1 MKQIKSDRVYVGHSC
16 PIHETADGT
25 FLFGTR
31 RFTSNEL
38 VSYMRNMYGNS
49 YYRRQQMKVAK
60 KFGHDWCSARAHK
73 AWETKRAIYGENA
86 GSIIRRKGYET
97 LKRSPT
103 YAEYVKKVT
112 AHLRTP
118 EAIAKSAT
126 TRSRRRYEIEWRKQ
140 NSHRYFI
147 CDAEIDGR
155 EYHEGEW
162 LCPSD
167 HDYDKANEM
176 MLLEVYCGCLPE
188 TKHQIQIHRSQLYYR
203 RQSLRRWL
211 SRRPDII
218 AWITS
223 LIATN
228 KEERRRN
235 GQVN

>member
-1 MKQIKSDRVYVGHSC
+1 MSRRDFIATVGYGVPIRRRV
-16 PIHETADGT
+16 DGT
-25 FLFGTR
+25 LLIGTR
-31 RFTSNEL
+31 RFTPSEL
-38 VSYMRNMYGNS
+38 VEYMRNMYGNS
-49 YYRRQQMKVAK
+49 YYRRLQMKTAK
-60 KFGHDWCSARAHK
+60 KYGHDWCSARAHK
-73 AWETKRAIYGENA
+73 GWDTKRAIYGEGI
-86 GSIIRRKGYET
+86 GSAIRSKGFAT
-97 LKRSPT
+97 LKRSPA

-118 EAIAKSAT
+118 EAIAKSAA

-167 HDYDKANEM
+167 QDYDKANEM

-188 TKHQIQIHRSQLYYR
+188 TKHQIQIHRSQLYHR